1 MIFFRS
7 GYFGAVP
14 SLQEIC
20 VRTLQENVDNI
31 AECGGL
37 PYSILKPILRCARP
51 SSLMQI
57 EDYNPHLLPE
67 ETGELWARFVGRHLP
82 RSRASGMERLGIP
95 LQILVL

>member
-1 MIFFRS
+1 M
-7 GYFGAVP
+7 
-14 SLQEIC
+14 
-20 VRTLQENVDNI
+20 RTLQKYVDHI
-31 AECGGL
+31 EECGGL

-57 EDYNPHLLPE
+57 EDYNPQLLPE

-95 LQILVL
+95 F